1 MVIVQ
6 QHQVTLTHQKIFVV
20 IRLEIY
26 MLLKVVIIVVVF
38 VIFLTVLALWHQ
50 SLVQERALLQVR
62 QSYN

>member
-50 SLVQERALLQVR
+50 SLVPERALLQVR